1 MKRYL
6 KLPQKAFL
14 FRYMEKR
21 RSTATESS
29 LPLMYSNKYQDC
41 LKEQKAISL
50 FLILKF
56 SLLKVFL
63 VVCF

>member
-6 KLPQKAFL
+6 KLPKKALL

-56 SLLKVFL
+56 
-63 VVCF
+63 